1 MIIIYENYNNHKYDK
16 FNQIIKILVRQTS
29 RWSNAAQQ
37 DTSPLVSV
45 LHANYGAGYLWALHD
60 IATDNEIYNATGI
73 DSKKFTQKIIDIQDN
88 ATMKLYNL
96 CPKYGNNLDINL
108 FKIGK

>member
-1 MIIIYENYNNHKYDK
+1 M
-16 FNQIIKILVRQTS
+16 
-29 RWSNAAQQ
+29 
-37 DTSPLVSV
+37 
-45 LHANYGAGYLWALHD
+45 HD

>member
-1 MIIIYENYNNHKYDK
+1 MILK
-16 FNQIIKILVRQTS
+16 KIDLIFS
-29 RWSNAAQQ
+29 LSININFFI
-37 DTSPLVSV
+37 S
-45 LHANYGAGYLWALHD
+45 ALHD